1 MLHRESWCERLKYFL
16 QSEISPKDAEKR
28 ARRNE
33 RLWRMTFC
41 MGGISYTELKE
52 MDLYEFAE
60 AEQARLLW
68 QNEWNKKEQ

>member
-1 MLHRESWCERLKYFL
+1 MR
-16 QSEISPKDAEKR
+16 SEINPKTAKRRAE
-28 ARRNE
+28 NHE

-41 MGGISYTELKE
+41 MGGISYSELKA

-68 QNEWNKKEQ
+68 QDVWNKKE

>member
-1 MLHRESWCERLKYFL
+1 LR
-16 QSEISPKDAEKR
+16 SEQNPKAAEKR

-33 RLWRMTFC
+33 RFWRMTFC

-52 MDLYEFAE
+52 MDLFEFTE

-68 QNEWNKKEQ
+68 QNEWNKKS